1 MDGHEG
7 FMLSEKSEGKT
18 NACFHLYV
26 KYKKKWK
33 FDDYNKKEKSIC
45 I

>member
-1 MDGHEG
+1 MQSLKRMKICHLQQHGWTEG

-26 KYKKKWK
+26 KYK
-33 FDDYNKKEKSIC
+33 
-45 I
+45 